1 MTVDTS
7 SLEFLGQ
14 LEREEAAVLTWGLVD
29 CFFAEDEL
37 EERAD
42 NFLSQ
47 IAAQGSDRPYASGWD
62 LVEALLEERLLWKLP
77 DTERYRTRMAES
89 VRLFARLRQIFPDP
103 RNAAWRTAPNLVADY
118 RLVIR
123 PRLYPIRDIGPP
135 LLLERLRDQT
145 PLSPLQQS
153 VIRALLRSGTEDER
167 RLAAFQVRATERI
180 LRTTAQG
187 RAVGTVISAGTGSG
201 KTLAF
206 YLPAYVAM
214 ASRLSAEYWT
224 KCLAL
229 YPRNELLK
237 DQLREALG
245 NARRIAPALAANGK
259 RKLVVAALYGD
270 VPNNGQKVL
279 TQELASWPRLTTGGR
294 TAYQC
299 PFVRCSRCSTNMAW
313 LEVDI
318 GHGLERLVCSDPTCS
333 ETVEPDEIRITR
345 ERMLA
350 EPPDVLFTSTEMLN
364 QRLSSGR
371 FGRLFGVGIRSD
383 RRPEFVLI
391 DEVHTYEGIH
401 GAHVASLLRRW
412 RRATEAHP
420 HYVGLSATLADAP
433 RFFAELVGIGPG
445 DVAEIW
451 PEAPEIR
458 GEGAEYMLALRGDPS
473 SGTSL
478 LSTTIQ
484 ALMLQRRVLA
494 SDPSDYFGTRV
505 FGFTDNLDVINRLY
519 HNLLDA
525 EGWNAFGRPNP
536 AKPLGSLA
544 NLRSTTLPN
553 ARERFEM
560 GQNWALPE
568 DIGHVLSPG
577 SRIRVARTSSQDV
590 GVDANAGIVV
600 ATSALEV
607 GFDDPEVGAIL
618 QHKAPQSAAA
628 FLQRKG
634 RAGRRQSMRPWTTVV
649 LSDYGRDRAAY
660 QAYDQLFSP
669 HLPARYLPLRNR
681 AVLKMQAT
689 FSLCDWLA
697 RRIPGNHFADPWTD
711 FSQPASEIKN
721 SRLSADVAARQALY
735 AQYLRALLE
744 QESVRE
750 EFGHYLSRSLAIDE
764 DEVSAILWEPPRSL
778 MTEAVPTLLRRLERG
793 WRRADG
799 TGLEPYVWRSPL
811 PEFLPR
817 TLFSDLQLPEV
828 SVRIPA
834 QGQNPARLESMP
846 IAQALREFA
855 PGRVSRRF
863 GVHHGRERYWIAP
876 SNGADVLIDSFCPAG
891 DRQELGQ
898 FGYVNVDE
906 IEEHV
911 VTFRPHAI
919 DIALTPLNVQQSSNS
934 FLHWCVE
941 IVPTADGHE
950 MDIPDASRWL
960 AILDSVSIHSHH
972 LGLPLEV
979 RRFSRGATASI
990 GRGRGA
996 QITQSLRFVCAGP
1009 EGDTIPAAVGFVGDV
1024 DGVQV
1029 RFHYPARLWELVG
1042 RDPRLLRALR
1052 TARFRYLIH
1061 IAPALDGIANDFQR
1075 EWLAQVYL
1083 SAITAEALR
1092 RSLTLE
1098 EAEVALHAGT
1108 SSTTTREVLETILQW
1123 SERENDVEDTDQP
1136 ADDEL
1141 PRRLQ
1146 ELLDLLD
1153 QGITRD
1159 ALHQAA
1165 NVLWSALSEDW
1176 EPWLRSRFK
1185 STLGTAFVEAA
1196 HSLCPRMGEG
1206 TLILDLPPRRNRR
1219 AEDTR
1224 IPTRNDDDLW
1234 LTESA
1239 IGGGGFVEEFLSRYV
1254 DDPRKFFRLLDA
1266 ALSPSDLELVSDEL
1280 NRIMRYVESDSEA
1293 FQALRA
1299 AFVQVREAASHA
1311 ESVHSLNVLRTE
1323 LSRHGVQPTPTLL
1336 ISLGVRVL
1344 RPGTTRSTDAFL
1356 ARAIEE
1362 WQGAEERLGIDIDAR
1377 VFALVKSSD
1386 PALEQALPIDQRI
1399 DAESTTTVW
1408 RYGVLYGMFWPRG
1421 AQIRSESLRAWNPFE
1436 RLPDCDRLL
1445 VLAVV
1450 PRLSK
1455 EVSLS
1460 NPRWFDELASRLVQ
1474 FGAVELVCG
1483 LEESTQMAQA
1493 LLRIAS
1499 EPIDSEALL
1508 IHARITGVSRENN
1521 RIMTEIELPEAFQ

>member
-1 MTVDTS
+1 MTVDAS
-7 SLEFLGQ
+7 ALEFLGQ
-14 LEREEAAVLTWGLVD
+14 LEREEVAVLTWGLLD
-29 CFFAEDEL
+29 GFFAEDEL
-37 EERAD
+37 EERAE
-42 NFLSQ
+42 NFLTQ
-47 IAAQGSDRPYASGWD
+47 IAARANGRRYSTGWD
-62 LVEALLEERLLWKLP
+62 LIEALLEERLLWKLP

-103 RNAAWRTAPNLVADY
+103 RYAAWRTAPNLVADY

-123 PRLYPIRDIGPP
+123 PRLYPVRDVRPP
-135 LLLERLRDQT
+135 FLLDQVRNQAQIS
-145 PLSPLQQS
+145 LLQEN
-153 VIRALLRSGTEDER
+153 VISALVHSGMADEW
-167 RLAAFQVRATERI
+167 RLAAFQVRATQRV
-180 LRTTAQG
+180 LRMAGLG

-214 ASRLSAEYWT
+214 ATRLSAEYWT

-245 NARRIAPALAANGK
+245 NARRIASTLAANGK

-270 VPNNGQKVL
+270 VPYNGQRVL
-279 TQELASWPRLTTGGR
+279 SEELDSWPRLTIGGR
-294 TAYQC
+294 TAYEC
-299 PFVRCSRCSTNMAW
+299 PFVRCPRCGRNMAW
-313 LEVDI
+313 LEFDI
-318 GHGLERLVCSDPTCS
+318 QRRLERLLCTDPRCG

-350 EPPDVLFTSTEMLN
+350 EPPDILFTSTEMLN

-371 FGRLFGVGIRSD
+371 FRRLFGVGVRAD

-391 DEVHTYEGIH
+391 DEVHAYEGLH

-412 RRATEAHP
+412 KRATEAHP
-420 HYVGLSATLADAP
+420 HYVGLSATLSDAP

-445 DVAEIW
+445 DVAEVW
-451 PEAPEIR
+451 PEAHELR

-473 SGTSL
+473 SGASL

-494 SDPSDYFGTRV
+494 SDSSDYFGTRV

-536 AKPLGSLA
+536 KNPLGSLA

-568 DIGHVLSPG
+568 DIGFVLSSG
-577 SRIRVARTSSQDV
+577 SRVRVARTSSQDV
-590 GVDANAGIVV
+590 GVDANAAIIV

-607 GFDDPEVGAIL
+607 GFDDPEVGAVL
-618 QHKAPQSAAA
+618 QHKAPQSPAA

-689 FSLCDWLA
+689 FALCDWLA
-697 RRIPGNHFADPWTD
+697 RRIPGNQLADPWTD
-711 FSQPASEIKN
+711 FSQPAAEIQN
-721 SRLSADVAARQALY
+721 PRVSSDVAARQALY
-735 AQYLRALLE
+735 TQYLRALLE
-744 QESVRE
+744 QDSVRE
-750 EFGHYLSRSLAIDE
+750 EFAYFLSRSLTIDE

-799 TGLEPYVWRSPL
+799 IGLEPYVRRAPL

-834 QGQNPARLESMP
+834 QGHNPARIESMP
-846 IAQALREFA
+846 VAQALREFA

-863 GVHHGRERYWIAP
+863 GVHHGHERFWVAP
-876 SNGADVLIDSFCPAG
+876 GNGAEVLIESFCPAT

-898 FGYVNVDE
+898 FGYVNANGDE
-906 IEEHV
+906 EYV

-919 DIALTPLNVQQSSNS
+919 DIALTPLNVQQSSNA

-941 IVPTADGHE
+941 IAPTAGGHE
-950 MDIPDASRWL
+950 LDIPDGCRWL
-960 AILDSVSIHSHH
+960 GILGSISIHAHH
-972 LGLPLEV
+972 LGLPVEI
-979 RRFSRGATASI
+979 RRFSWGATASI
-990 GRGRGA
+990 GRGKGA
-996 QITQSLRFVCAGP
+996 QVTYSLRFVCTGP
-1009 EGDTIPAAVGFVGDV
+1009 TGDTIPAAVGFVGDV
-1024 DGVQV
+1024 DGIQV
-1029 RFHYPARLWELVG
+1029 RFQYPTHIYELVA
-1042 RDPRLLRALR
+1042 REPRLVRALR
-1052 TARFRYLIH
+1052 TTRFRHVIRT
-1061 IAPALDGIANDFQR
+1061 ASALDGMANDFQR
-1075 EWLAQVYL
+1075 EWLAQVYI

-1092 RSLTLE
+1092 KALTLE
-1098 EAEVALHAGT
+1098 QAEVALHAGT

-1123 SERENDVEDTDQP
+1123 SEGDNEFDGADQP
-1136 ADDEL
+1136 AGDEL

-1153 QGITRD
+1153 QDVTRST
-1159 ALHQAA
+1159 LHQAA
-1165 NVLWSALSEDW
+1165 CVLWENISEDW
-1176 EPWLRSRFK
+1176 ESWLRTRFK
-1185 STLGTAFVEAA
+1185 STLGTAFVDAA

-1206 TLILDLPPRRNRR
+1206 ALILDLP
-1219 AEDTR
+1219 TR
-1224 IPTRNDDDLW
+1224 PHRSADDDRTHTRTDDELW
-1234 LTESA
+1234 LNESA

-1254 DDPRKFFRLLDA
+1254 EDPRKFFRLVDA
-1266 ALSPSDLELVSDEL
+1266 ALSPSDLELVSEEL
-1280 NRIMRYVESDSEA
+1280 NRILRYVASDSEA
-1293 FQALRA
+1293 FQSLRA
-1299 AFVQVREAASHA
+1299 AFVGVREAASHA
-1311 ESVHSLNVLRTE
+1311 ESVRALNALRAE
-1323 LSRHGVQPTPTLL
+1323 LIRNGVQPTPTLL

-1344 RPGTTRSTDAFL
+1344 RPGTTSDTDRFL

-1362 WQGAEERLGIDIDAR
+1362 WQAAEERLGIDIDVR

-1386 PALEQALPIDQRI
+1386 STLEQALPINQRI
-1399 DAESTTTVW
+1399 DAESATTAW
-1408 RYGVLYGMFWPRG
+1408 RYGVLNGMFWPRG
-1421 AQIRSESLRAWNPFE
+1421 AQVRSESLRAWNPFE

-1445 VLAVV
+1445 ALAVV
-1450 PRLSK
+1450 PRLSQ

-1460 NPRWFDELASRLVQ
+1460 SPRWFDELAGQLVR

-1483 LEESTQMAQA
+1483 VEESAQMGEA
-1493 LLRIAS
+1493 LLRIGA

-1508 IHARITGVSRENN
+1508 IYARVTGLRREDN
-1521 RIMTEIELPEAFQ
+1521 RLRAEIELPEAFQ